1 MTTLSLAYWPA
12 RSRELF
18 PGVLACAVVAA
29 APTFLSQH

>member
-1 MTTLSLAYWPA
+1 MTTLSLAYWPV

-29 APTFLSQH
+29 S

>member
-1 MTTLSLAYWPA
+1 MTTLSFAYWAA

-29 APTFLSQH
+29 S